1 MLGAIL
7 IVVGG
12 ALMLGGGVMLAGWTS
27 GKSRWFDAGVFDRSG
42 ASKTDR
48 QFIDL
53 YFMALVLAPLLGG
66 ALMIVVG
73 LRKLL

>member
-7 IVVGG
+7 IAVGG
-12 ALMLGGGVMLAGWTS
+12 ALMLGGGVMLTAWTS